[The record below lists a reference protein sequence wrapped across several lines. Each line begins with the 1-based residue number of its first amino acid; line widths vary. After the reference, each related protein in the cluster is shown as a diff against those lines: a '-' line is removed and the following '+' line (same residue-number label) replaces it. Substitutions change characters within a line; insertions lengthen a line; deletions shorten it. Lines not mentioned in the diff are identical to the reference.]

1 MDLIIKYTGRKISF
15 VFEGNE
21 GAESEA
27 LGIKEHTVRKI
38 REAQGPRLNVIAAKV
53 AAALS
58 GHIRP
63 NGTAVWVEQFPH
75 SLLAG
80 FAPSGA

>member
-1 MDLIIKYTGRKISF
+1 MELIIKYTGRKISF

-21 GAESEA
+21 GSESEA
-27 LGIKEHTVRKI
+27 LGISEHTVRKI

-53 AAALS
+53 SAALA

-63 NGTAVWVEQFPH
+63 NGTAVWVEQFNRR
-75 SLLAG
+75 LLACP
-80 FAPSGA
+80 A